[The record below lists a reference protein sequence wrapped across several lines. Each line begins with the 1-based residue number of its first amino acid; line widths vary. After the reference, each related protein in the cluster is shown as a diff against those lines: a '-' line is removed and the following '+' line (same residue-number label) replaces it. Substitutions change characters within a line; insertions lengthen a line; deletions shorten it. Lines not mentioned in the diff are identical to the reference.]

1 MSGAGTERTIHPQCG
16 MTRDGVELFPQ
27 ASGPTGFSVC
37 MINGSQN
44 GSAGSGL
51 SWLYQRFR
59 VGYLEEFVI
68 MSQPG
73 TAPVPGPVIN

>member
-1 MSGAGTERTIHPQCG
+1 MSGAGAERTIHPKCG

-44 GSAGSGL
+44 GRRVPGSAGSTSDSEWDTWRKL
-51 SWLYQRFR
+51 SSCPNREPRRY
-59 VGYLEEFVI
+59 
-68 MSQPG
+68 P
-73 TAPVPGPVIN
+73 AP